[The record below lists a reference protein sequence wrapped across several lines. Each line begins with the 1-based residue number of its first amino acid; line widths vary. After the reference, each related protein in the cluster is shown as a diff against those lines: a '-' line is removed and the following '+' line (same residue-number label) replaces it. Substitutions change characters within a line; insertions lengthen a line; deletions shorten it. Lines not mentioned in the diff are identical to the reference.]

1 MLQRDYC
8 SIFRKGDVCKVALTA
23 DALPQIVKEKLMD
36 TKTKGEGKTKAAKLR
51 DRSWDRSL
59 IPGRQA
65 GLNAEQAATTQ
76 LDAAGNFLRLQK
88 SPKP

>member
-1 MLQRDYC
+1 
-8 SIFRKGDVCKVALTA
+8 LTA

-36 TKTKGEGKTKAAKLR
+36 TKIKGEGKTKAAKLR
-51 DRSWDRSL
+51 DRSWDRSWDRSL